1 MNADPASNPP
11 IANRAARRIILL
23 SDGTG
28 NSAAKLFR
36 TNVWRLYQ
44 ALDLSGAEQ
53 IARYD
58 DGVGTSNF
66 KPLAILGGAI
76 GWGLKRN
83 LLDLYIFLCRNY
95 RKGDDIYAFGFSRGA
110 FTIRVLV
117 KFILSQGIVAN
128 FYSDDD
134 LRWKSEQLYRNFR
147 RERKTR
153 LGLATAGRL
162 IRDVFVWLIAHAF
175 RKVES
180 DIAVETP
187 ARIKFVGVW
196 DTVDAYGLPVY
207 ELKKGIDRYLWPL
220 ALEDRVIDDRIE
232 KACHA
237 ICMDDQRKTFHP
249 LYWDES
255 DAAKFPQVPQTN
267 QEKLTQVFFVGVHS
281 NVGGGYPDDGLSYV
295 SLNWMAKEALKA
307 GLSFDA
313 EALRQIHTS
322 VAPFG
327 KLYDS
332 RSGLAAYYRY
342 EPRPLNPPQDVQSNC
357 IPCPKIHESVLVR
370 MAIGTD
376 SYAPIELPRNARV
389 IVESSW
395 KAIAAGQERQ
405 ANILTLDDY
414 VAAHSDGDS
423 AYPNVSATAVGT
435 AIVERVKAVDSSS
448 ASLIWDTVWW
458 RRVAYFSTVFV
469 SIGLFASPLVSFL
482 DHFPIFRYI
491 SAAFRMDKFPNI
503 LELLLSPIVRLAAA
517 GGKYFLPGFLSPW
530 IEAFRSHPSN
540 FLTLSTLLVACLLWG
555 ALIDRRIRDRSLAAW
570 DPSWSQRRAKWFEAS
585 LVWRYK
591 TAFFASICATA
602 LFLRIL
608 LIAYHRPTCAADDIW
623 CGIIELIALVGQVF
637 IGALLL
643 AIAVSLAFWFFALRR
658 MIGHPTATATEPTS
672 IALRA
677 AHRIRNSGRTVSIF
691 NWCVSEAVPALFA
704 IAVVAGSII
713 ALNWTSLA
721 VLSAAGGIC
730 TPSSEPPV
738 LEGPAIV
745 VLDFSKGCQ
754 ATGLKLES
762 GVKYEITMQSD
773 LDDPDPSDEPDS
785 PETSKLRTE
794 LAKYPKN
801 DPQPK
806 AGRIKASVGVAFR
819 RVLSAA
825 WFDPVV
831 QVGETGSQQ
840 YVIDPTSGLQFSPT
854 RDGEAFL
861 YLNNVVV
868 GLPYVYDI
876 FYRQK
881 GITKISIK
889 REEKEHENKQ

>member
-1 MNADPASNPP
+1 MNADPASNTP
-11 IANRAARRIILL
+11 IANRAARRIVLL

-44 ALDLSGAEQ
+44 ALDLSGTEQ

-66 KPLAILGGAI
+66 KPLAVLGGAI

-83 LLDLYIFLCRNY
+83 LLDLYMFLCRNY

-110 FTIRVLV
+110 FTVRVLV
-117 KFILSQGIVAN
+117 KFILSQGIVAD

-180 DIAVETP
+180 DIVIERP
-187 ARIKFVGVW
+187 AGIKFVGVW

-207 ELKKGIDRYLWPL
+207 ELKKGIDRYIWPL
-220 ALEDRVIDDRIE
+220 ALEDQVIDDRIE

-255 DAAKFPQVPQTN
+255 DAAKFPPVPQTD

-307 GLSFDA
+307 GLKFDE

-332 RSGLAAYYRY
+332 RSGFAAYYRY
-342 EPRPLNPPQDVQSNC
+342 EPRPLSPPRDVQSNC

-376 SYAPIELPRNARV
+376 GYAPIELPRNARV

-395 KAIAAGQERQ
+395 KAIVSGQERQ
-405 ANILTLDDY
+405 ANILNLDDY
-414 VAAHSDGDS
+414 VVAHGDGDS
-423 AYPNVSATAVGT
+423 AYPNVSATAVGA
-435 AIVERVKAVDSSS
+435 AIVERVKAADPSS
-448 ASLIWDTVWW
+448 AGLIWDTVWW

-469 SIGLFASPLVSFL
+469 SIGLLISPLVSVL
-482 DHFPIFRYI
+482 HEFPIFNFI
-491 SAAFRMDKFPNI
+491 TAAFRMDKIPTT
-503 LELLLSPIVRLAAA
+503 LELLSSPIVRLAAD
-517 GGKYFLPGFLSPW
+517 GSKYFLPSFLSPW
-530 IEAFRSHPSN
+530 VEAFRSDPSN
-540 FLTLSTLLVACLLWG
+540 FLTLSALLVACLLWG
-555 ALIDRRIRDRSLAAW
+555 SLIDRRIRDRSLAAW
-570 DPSWSQRRAKWFEAS
+570 DPSWGQRRARWFEAS

-591 TAFFASICATA
+591 TAFFASVCATA
-602 LFLRIL
+602 LLLRIIL
-608 LIAYHRPTCAADDIW
+608 LFAYHRPACAQDAFW
-623 CGIIELIALVGQVF
+623 CPIMELIVLVGQVF
-637 IGALLL
+637 VGGTLF
-643 AIAVSLAFWFFALRR
+643 AIAVTSGFWFVALRR
-658 MIGHPTATATEPTS
+658 MIRHPTAAATEPRS
-672 IALRA
+672 IALGA

-691 NWCVSEAVPALFA
+691 NWCISEAVPALFA
-704 IAVVAGSII
+704 VAVVAGAII
-713 ALNWTSLA
+713 ALNWTSFAALN
-721 VLSAAGGIC
+721 AAGGIC
-730 TPSSEPPV
+730 TPSASPSD
-738 LEGPAIV
+738 LERSTII

-754 ATGLKLES
+754 PTGLKLTS
-762 GVKYEITMQSD
+762 GTKYKVSMQDD
-773 LDDPDPSDEPDS
+773 LDPPAAGDDPDS
-785 PETSKLRTE
+785 PEVGKLRQS

-801 DPQPK
+801 DPTPK
-806 AGRIKASVGVAFR
+806 AELFKKSIGAPFR
-819 RVLSAA
+819 RVLSAG

-831 QVGETGSQQ
+831 RVGATGSQQ
-840 YVIDPTSGLQFSPT
+840 YLIDPVIGVEVSPKE
-854 RDGEAFL
+854 DGEMFVFL
-861 YLNNVVV
+861 NDIVV

-881 GITKISIK
+881 GVTKISI
-889 REEKEHENKQ
+889 EIEKEQPKQQ